1 MQANVKFRR
10 EEAETRMRQIYEA
23 AEQIISRDGYSQLSA
38 QTVAGEVGI
47 TRPLVYHYF
56 ASMNEIAEGVIERR
70 VKRSI
75 EDLGKIY
82 RVPQSS
88 SIRES
93 LEKGVRALEIIS
105 QNGEIFGEPTMK
117 KYAQRSSSESECVA
131 NEQTATHSPK
141 GDEVAGEKRLSK
153 KRCDNL
159 ERQDGNAEL
168 LLRYVSQVSDVVA
181 PRLQEIMVRDIQAQ
195 HRLRIHHL
203 DATFR
208 IAMTGIVLGQ
218 ITGRLVSR
226 TQCEEILAQI
236 LHVENYMSTW

>member
-1 MQANVKFRR
+1 MEPGVDYDSTRLTAYTVTAQNSALRSARERDSRHDSRVRR
-10 EEAETRMRQIYEA
+10 
-23 AEQIISRDGYSQLSA
+23 
-38 QTVAGEVGI
+38 GEVE
-47 TRPLVYHYF
+47 V
-56 ASMNEIAEGVIERR
+56 AAQMM
-70 VKRSI
+70 KRS
-75 EDLGKIY
+75 
-82 RVPQSS
+82 
-88 SIRES
+88 
-93 LEKGVRALEIIS
+93 
-105 QNGEIFGEPTMK
+105 
-117 KYAQRSSSESECVA
+117 
-131 NEQTATHSPK
+131 
-141 GDEVAGEKRLSK
+141 
-153 KRCDNL
+153 DNL